1 MQRVSPSYYINQKN
15 KNLEEAL
22 INTRYIGIGQTVPD
36 TAQLNQYNVY
46 KDRVLEWEDG
56 LSEIDCFYNFLE
68 FVKNKLRNCGFM
80 MLRRKYG
87 KCNEYVDFECFEGEE
102 ELRSWIGE
110 KEEELMR
117 RREEFVQRFR
127 GKYSVYTVNSLNQA
141 LVNRIHHDKD
151 NFNIILLKQ
160 ALEGFEGRFKEFDAV
175 FEYDMRQESHLTKI
189 VPIKEIDL
197 CCEHNEGV
205 LMKLTAN
212 SLDLANPLSNTLS
225 KREAQD
231 NNSTLP
237 YPLKKT
243 KRSMLSSSEK
253 LKAPLTSLPP
263 SLSNRN
269 FKSKPKIRFMFP
281 DSDTFKLT
289 MHLLFNKVNT
299 LRDMG
304 VRVS

>member
-1 MQRVSPSYYINQKN
+1 MQRVSPSYYINPKN
-15 KNLEEAL
+15 QNLEEAL
-22 INTRYIGIGQTVPD
+22 INTEYISIGQTVPN

-46 KDRVLEWEDG
+46 KERVLEWEDG

-68 FVKNKLRNCGFM
+68 FVKNKLRDCGFM
-80 MLRRKYG
+80 MLKGRYG
-87 KCNEYVDFECFEGEE
+87 KCNEYIDFEGFNSEE

-117 RREEFVQRFR
+117 RRGEFVERFR
-127 GKYSVYTVNSLNQA
+127 GKYSVYIVNSLNQA

-151 NFNIILLKQ
+151 NFNTFLLKQ
-160 ALEGFEGRFKEFDAV
+160 ALERFEGRFKEFNAV

-189 VPIKEIDL
+189 VPIKEVDL
-197 CCEHNEGV
+197 CCQHNEGMLV
-205 LMKLTAN
+205 EQTSN
-212 SLDLANPLSNTLS
+212 SFDLADPLSDTLS
-225 KREAQD
+225 KRETQD

-237 YPLKKT
+237 YPPKNT
-243 KRSMLSSSEK
+243 ERSLLSSNEK
-253 LKAPLTSLPP
+253 LKAPLVSLPL

-269 FKSKPKIRFMFP
+269 FKLKPKIRFLFLE
-281 DSDTFKLT
+281 SDTFKLT